1 MTNKRKALQIAID
14 RLNKQRCEYEFIE
27 AMLKT
32 AFEDGDVIEYK
43 GGKWRVI
50 GFYVAEY
57 TPYVR
62 LVRDDDVLVVRAE
75 SLTAA
80 LEKTYRT
87 KNPIEKIN

>member
-32 AFEDGDVIEYK
+32 AFEDGDVIEYD
-43 GGKWRVI
+43 GEQWRVI

-57 TPYVR
+57 IPYVQMA
-62 LVRDDDVLVVRAE
+62 RDNDVMDVRADD
-75 SLTAA
+75 LVTA
-80 LEKTYRT
+80 LEKPIAP
-87 KNPIEKIN
+87 KNQ

>member
-32 AFEDGDVIEYK
+32 AFEDGDVIEHE
-43 GGKWRVI
+43 GEQWRVI
-50 GFYVAEY
+50 GFYVEEY
-57 TPYVR
+57 TPYVQMAS
-62 LVRDDDVLVVRAE
+62 DDEMLVVRAE

-80 LEKTYRT
+80 LDSTV
-87 KNPIEKIN
+87 